1 MKLSSEKIGDSQECI
16 LRISPVV
23 EKKEFFVYN
32 NCMITGKNEL
42 IHLLKSYFKEKAAY
56 FGLKFAFLYGSQ
68 SAGMA
73 KDNSDIDIAVVFE
86 DLELSEDDVFDRI
99 MEISGSLSEKTGTD
113 VDVIVVDADFS
124 RPMLF
129 YNAIVS
135 GIPLLKSNDVDY
147 FKLRNE
153 AIYHMEDFKIFGLQ
167 WQRSLIKN
175 NLEVLKHAEI

>member
-1 MKLSSEKIGDSQECI
+1 M
-16 LRISPVV
+16 
-23 EKKEFFVYN
+23 
-32 NCMITGKNEL
+32 CMIPDKNEL
-42 IHLLKSYFKEKAAY
+42 THFLKSYFNEKAVY
-56 FGLKFAFLYGSQ
+56 FGIKFAFLYGSQ
-68 SAGMA
+68 AAGMA

-86 DLELSEDDVFDRI
+86 DTGLNEDTVFDRI
-99 MEISGSLSEKTGTD
+99 MEISSWLSGKTGVD

-129 YNAIVS
+129 YNAIVF
-135 GIPLLKSNDVDY
+135 GVPLYKSNDIDY

-167 WQRSLIKN
+167 WQRRLIEN